1 MGRGNLWIVPKTK
14 ISLTQIASMSAAL
27 PLPGKAIVVQ
37 VINGQP
43 VTIEVDGTN
52 APITAG
58 NFVDLVERGVYDGVM
73 FHRVVREPDPF
84 VVQGGD
90 PRSRDTTIPASQL
103 GTGNFI
109 DPDTNQGRFI
119 PLEIKPQGAAE
130 PVYNQVVTQTPQLQH
145 TRGAVAMARSNTLNS
160 ASSQFYFALDDLPF
174 LDGNYAVFGN
184 VIQGFE
190 TVNAVQEGDRIS
202 SAKVVQG
209 IVPSRVSSIV
219 SDVNPL
225 NALVNAT
232 NFVNLSLRSL
242 RLPNT
247 PNNYQVTPEDSQQN
261 PSGVVA
267 GSSNDGIVGSPT
279 DDAINGSQGNDTLT
293 GEAGDDFLRGGKGND
308 SISGG
313 VGDDI
318 INGNLGDD
326 TINDDAGN
334 DFLRGGAG
342 NDILIGGDGND
353 FLLGDTGSDT
363 LTGGAGAD
371 AFVPNT
377 GENLALE
384 AASDIIV
391 DFRPSEGDRIGLTSN
406 LSNTSF
412 TQSGSNTLIQ
422 FGGVTLAVVQNVA
435 PAAVQNA
442 AFAINSPGPFL
453 ADNLPSGDA
462 AFRVG

>member
-1 MGRGNLWIVPKTK
+1 
-14 ISLTQIASMSAAL
+14 MSAAL

-73 FHRVVREPDPF
+73 FHRVVRQPEPF

-90 PRSRDTTIPASQL
+90 PRSKDTTIPASQL

-145 TRGAVAMARSNTLNS
+145 TRGAVAMARSNALNS
-160 ASSQFYFALDDLPF
+160 ASSQFYFALDELPF
-174 LDGNYAVFGN
+174 LNGNYAVFGN

-190 TVNAVQEGDRIS
+190 TVNAVQQGDRIS
-202 SAKVVQG
+202 TAKVVQG

-219 SDVNPL
+219 SDVNAL

-247 PNNYQVTPEDSQQN
+247 PNNYQVTPQDSQQN

-267 GSSNDGIVGSPT
+267 GSSNDGLVGSPT

-293 GEAGDDFLRGGKGND
+293 GEAGDDFLRGGNGND

-313 VGDDI
+313 VGEDI

-326 TINDDAGN
+326 NLNGDAGN
-334 DFLRGGAG
+334 DFLRGGRG
-342 NDILIGGDGND
+342 NDVLIGGDGND
-353 FLLGDTGSDT
+353 VLIGDIGSDS
-363 LTGGAGAD
+363 LTGGGGTD
-371 AFVPNT
+371 TFVLVT
-377 GENLALE
+377 GENLELD
-384 AASDIIV
+384 AASDIIL
-391 DFRPSEGDRIGLTSN
+391 DFRPGDGDRIGFTSP

-412 TQSGSNTLIQ
+412 TPSGSNTLIQ
-422 FGGVTLAVVQNVA
+422 LGGSTLAVVQNA
-435 PAAVQNA
+435 TPAAVQNA
-442 AFAINSPGPFL
+442 AFTINFSTAYL
-453 ADNLPSGDA
+453 TDNLPSTDA
-462 AFRVG
+462 ALRIG

>member
-1 MGRGNLWIVPKTK
+1 
-14 ISLTQIASMSAAL
+14 MSAAL
-27 PLPGKAIVVQ
+27 PLTGKVTVVQ

-52 APITAG
+52 APITGG
-58 NFVDLVERGVYDGVM
+58 NFVDLVERGIYDGVM
-73 FHRVVREPDPF
+73 FHRVVRQPDPF

-90 PRSRDTTIPASQL
+90 PRSKDTTIPASQL

-119 PLEIKPQGAAE
+119 PLEIKPQGAAQ

-145 TRGAVAMARSNTLNS
+145 TRGAVAMARSTALNS
-160 ASSQFYFALDDLPF
+160 ASSQFYFALDALPF
-174 LDGNYAVFGN
+174 LNGNYAVFGY
-184 VIQGFE
+184 VTQGFE
-190 TVNAVQEGDRIS
+190 TVNVVQQGDRIS

-209 IVPSRVSSIV
+209 IVPSRVSSII
-219 SDVNPL
+219 SDATVL
-225 NALVNAT
+225 N
-232 NFVNLSLRSL
+232 NFVNTTNLVNLPLRSL
-242 RLPNT
+242 RLPDA
-247 PNNYQVTPEDSQQN
+247 PNNYQVTSQNSQQN
-261 PSGVVA
+261 ASGVLG
-267 GSSNDGIVGSPT
+267 GSGNDRIIGSQIN
-279 DDAINGSQGNDTLT
+279 DAINGSQGNDTLT

-313 VGDDI
+313 VGNDI

-326 TINDDAGN
+326 TLNGDAGN
-334 DFLRGGAG
+334 DFLRGGRG
-342 NDILIGGDGND
+342 NDVLIGGDGND
-353 FLLGDTGSDT
+353 ILVGDIGSDT

-371 AFVPNT
+371 TFVLST
-377 GENLALE
+377 GENLSLDT
-384 AASDIIV
+384 ASDIIL
-391 DFRPSEGDRIGLTSN
+391 DFRPGEGDRIGLTSG

-422 FGGVTLAVVQNVA
+422 FGGVTLATVQNAA

-442 AFAINSPGPFL
+442 AFAINFSTISRPN
-453 ADNLPSGDA
+453 DLPVGDA

>member
-1 MGRGNLWIVPKTK
+1 
-14 ISLTQIASMSAAL
+14 MSAAL

-58 NFVDLVERGVYDGVM
+58 NFVDLVERGIYDGVM
-73 FHRVVREPDPF
+73 FHRVVREPEPF

-90 PRSRDTTIPASQL
+90 PRSRDTRIPASQL

-109 DPDTNQGRFI
+109 DPETNQGRFI
-119 PLEIKPQGAAE
+119 PLEIKPQGAAQ
-130 PVYNQVVTQTPQLQH
+130 PVYNQVVTQTPQLPH
-145 TRGAVAMARSNTLNS
+145 TRGAVAMARSNALNS
-160 ASSQFYFALDDLPF
+160 ASSQFYFALDALPF

-190 TVNAVQEGDRIS
+190 TVNAVQQGDRIS
-202 SAKVVQG
+202 TAKVVQG
-209 IVPSRVSSIV
+209 IVPSRVSSIIT
-219 SDVNPL
+219 DVNVL
-225 NALVNAT
+225 NDFINST
-232 NFVNLSLRSL
+232 NFVNLSLRAL
-242 RLPNT
+242 RLANT
-247 PNNYQVTPEDSQQN
+247 PNNYQVTSQDSQQN

-267 GSSNDGIVGSPT
+267 GSGNNGIVGSPT

-313 VGDDI
+313 VGEDI

-326 TINDDAGN
+326 GLNGDAGN
-334 DFLRGGAG
+334 DFLRGAAG
-342 NDILIGGDGND
+342 NDILIGGDGDD
-353 FLLGDTGSDT
+353 FLVGDTGSDT

-371 AFVPNT
+371 AFVPST

-384 AASDIIV
+384 TASDIIV

-422 FGGVTLAVVQNVA
+422 FGGVTLAVVQNAA

>member
-1 MGRGNLWIVPKTK
+1 MGRSNSWIVPKTK
-14 ISLTQIASMSAAL
+14 ISLTQIASMSAPL

-73 FHRVVREPDPF
+73 FHRVVRDPNPF

-103 GTGNFI
+103 GTGSFI

-145 TRGAVAMARSNTLNS
+145 TRGAVAMARSNALNS
-160 ASSQFYFALDDLPF
+160 ASSQFYFALDDLPA
-174 LDGNYAVFGN
+174 LNGNYAVFGN

-219 SDVNPL
+219 SDVNAL
-225 NALVNAT
+225 NDFINST

-247 PNNYQVTPEDSQQN
+247 PNNYQVTSQDSQQN

-267 GSSNDGIVGSPT
+267 GSGNNGIVGSPT
-279 DDAINGSQGNDTLT
+279 GDAINGSQGNDTLT

-334 DFLRGGAG
+334 GFLRGGAG

-353 FLLGDTGSDT
+353 VLIGDINSDT
-363 LTGGAGAD
+363 LTGGGGHGRL
-371 AFVPNT
+371 VW
-377 GENLALE
+377 G
-384 AASDIIV
+384 
-391 DFRPSEGDRIGLTSN
+391 
-406 LSNTSF
+406 
-412 TQSGSNTLIQ
+412 SG
-422 FGGVTLAVVQNVA
+422 
-435 PAAVQNA
+435 
-442 AFAINSPGPFL
+442 
-453 ADNLPSGDA
+453 
-462 AFRVG
+462 

>member
-1 MGRGNLWIVPKTK
+1 
-14 ISLTQIASMSAAL
+14 MSAAL
-27 PLPGKAIVVQ
+27 PLTGKAIVVQ

-52 APITAG
+52 APITGG
-58 NFVDLVERGVYDGVM
+58 NFVDLVERGIYDGVM
-73 FHRVVREPDPF
+73 FHRVVRQPEPF

-119 PLEIKPQGAAE
+119 PLEIKPQGAAQ
-130 PVYNQVVTQTPQLQH
+130 PVYNQVVTQTPQLPH
-145 TRGAVAMARSNTLNS
+145 TRGAVAMARSNALNS

-190 TVNAVQEGDRIS
+190 TVNAVQQGDRIS
-202 SAKVVQG
+202 TAKVVQG

-219 SDVNPL
+219 SDVNSL
-225 NALVNAT
+225 NALINST
-232 NFVNLSLRSL
+232 NFVNLSLRAL
-242 RLPNT
+242 RLSDT
-247 PNNYQVTPEDSQQN
+247 TNNYQVTSQDSQQN
-261 PSGVVA
+261 PSGVVG
-267 GSSNDGIVGSPT
+267 GSGNNAILGSPT

-326 TINDDAGN
+326 TINDGAGN
-334 DFLRGGAG
+334 DFLRGGRG
-342 NDILIGGDGND
+342 NDVLIGGDGND
-353 FLLGDTGSDT
+353 VLIGDTGSDT
-363 LTGGAGAD
+363 LTGGGGAD
-371 AFVPNT
+371 TFVLVT
-377 GENLALE
+377 GENLELDGT
-384 AASDIIV
+384 SDIIL
-391 DFRPSEGDRIGLTSN
+391 DFRPGDGDRIGLTSP

-422 FGGVTLAVVQNVA
+422 FGGVTLAVVQNA
-435 PAAVQNA
+435 TPAAVQNA
-442 AFAINSPGPFL
+442 AFAINFSTAFL
-453 ADNLPSGDA
+453 VDNLPPGDA
-462 AFRVG
+462 ALRVG

>member
-1 MGRGNLWIVPKTK
+1 LWIVRQTK
-14 ISLTQIASMSAAL
+14 ISLTPIASMSAAL

-73 FHRVVREPDPF
+73 FHRVVRQPDPF

-103 GTGNFI
+103 GTGSFI
-109 DPDTNQGRFI
+109 DPDTNEGRFI

-130 PVYNQVVTQTPQLQH
+130 PVYNQLVTQTPQLQH
-145 TRGAVAMARSNTLNS
+145 TRGAVAMARSNALNS
-160 ASSQFYFALDDLPF
+160 ASSQFYFALDNLPF
-174 LDGNYAVFGN
+174 LNGNYAVFGN

-202 SAKVVQG
+202 TAKVVQG

-219 SDVNPL
+219 SDVNAL
-225 NALVNAT
+225 NALINAT
-232 NFVNLSLRSL
+232 NFVNLSLGSL
-242 RLPNT
+242 RLPDT
-247 PNNYQVTPEDSQQN
+247 TNNYQVTSQDSQQN

-267 GSSNDGIVGSPT
+267 GSGNNGLVGSPT

-326 TINDDAGN
+326 TINDDVGN
-334 DFLRGGAG
+334 DFLRGGRG
-342 NDILIGGDGND
+342 NDVLIGGDGND
-353 FLLGDTGSDT
+353 FLLGDIGSDT

-371 AFVPNT
+371 AFVLST
-377 GENLALE
+377 GENLALDT
-384 AASDIIV
+384 ASDIII

>member
-1 MGRGNLWIVPKTK
+1 
-14 ISLTQIASMSAAL
+14 MSAAL
-27 PLPGKAIVVQ
+27 PLQGKAIVVQ

-73 FHRVVREPDPF
+73 FHRVVRQPDPF

-145 TRGAVAMARSNTLNS
+145 TRGAVAMARSNALNS
-160 ASSQFYFALDDLPF
+160 ASSQFYFALDELPF
-174 LDGNYAVFGN
+174 LNGNYAVFGN

-190 TVNAVQEGDRIS
+190 TVNAVQEGARIS
-202 SAKVVQG
+202 TAKVVQG

-219 SDVNPL
+219 SDVNVL
-225 NALVNAT
+225 NALVNST

-247 PNNYQVTPEDSQQN
+247 TNNYQVTSQDSQQN

-267 GSSNDGIVGSPT
+267 GSGNDRIVGSPT

-308 SISGG
+308 LISGG

-318 INGNLGDD
+318 INGNLGDESL
-326 TINDDAGN
+326 NGDAGN
-334 DFLRGGAG
+334 DFLRGGRG

-353 FLLGDTGSDT
+353 FLLGDIGSDT

-371 AFVPNT
+371 TFVPST

-384 AASDIIV
+384 AASDIIL

-453 ADNLPSGDA
+453 AGNLPSGDA
-462 AFRVG
+462 ALRVG

>member
-1 MGRGNLWIVPKTK
+1 
-14 ISLTQIASMSAAL
+14 MSAAL

-73 FHRVVREPDPF
+73 FHRVVRDPNPF

-103 GTGNFI
+103 GTGSFI
-109 DPDTNQGRFI
+109 DPDTNQARFI

-145 TRGAVAMARSNTLNS
+145 TRGAVAMARSNNLNS
-160 ASSQFYFALDDLPF
+160 ASSQFYFALDDLPA
-174 LDGNYAVFGN
+174 LNGNYAVFGN

-190 TVNAVQEGDRIS
+190 TVNAVQVGDRIS
-202 SAKVVQG
+202 TAKVVAG

-219 SDVNPL
+219 SDVNAL

-232 NFVNLSLRSL
+232 NFVNLSLGPL

-247 PNNYQVTPEDSQQN
+247 LNNYQVTSQDSQQS

-267 GSSNDGIVGSPT
+267 GSGNDGIVGSPT

-371 AFVPNT
+371 TFVLIA
-377 GENLALE
+377 GENLALDT
-384 AASDIIV
+384 ASDIIV

-442 AFAINSPGPFL
+442 AFAINPPGPFL
-453 ADNLPSGDA
+453 VDNLPSGDA